1 MLVVATVELGRMCKE
16 AEVKITTM
24 ETIVV
29 LEIATEQAIIIGES
43 TAEETF
49 LVEMNAPGVEIRQ
62 RLELYLD

>member
-1 MLVVATVELGRMCKE
+1 MLVVVTVELVRTHKE
-16 AEVKITTM
+16 AEVKIITM

-49 LVEMNAPGVEIRQ
+49 
-62 RLELYLD
+62 